1 MIRAIL
7 IRGTLLAVIMT
18 TAGLWPHLNPP
29 TVAAC
34 SCVPLTP
41 AQAFE
46 RADTVFVGE
55 VTSFKTKSGLF
66 GHSSIDPT
74 TANFKVMEVWKGPRQ
89 GTLTIGTVRSEV
101 SCGYEFQE
109 GLRYLVYARDGQTGL
124 CDRTALT
131 IQATEDL
138 AALGDGWKPEPSNE
152 TVRAPTA
159 GPVPGTDSTSSGDS
173 CGAMS
178 HAGSGQFNAALLGV
192 LAGAIA
198 LGIGRRRRL

>member
-1 MIRAIL
+1 
-7 IRGTLLAVIMT
+7 MT
-18 TAGLWPHLNPP
+18 TFPLRTTILVLLVTAGAAWMHFNVPSA
-29 TVAAC
+29 TAC

-66 GHSSIDPT
+66 GRSSIDPT
-74 TANFKVMEVWKGPRQ
+74 TVNFKVMEVWKGPRR

-109 GLRYLVYARDGQTGL
+109 GLRYLVYARDGRTRL

-159 GPVPGTDSTSSGDS
+159 EPVHGTDSTSGGDS
-173 CGAMS
+173 CNATS
-178 HAGSGQFNAALLGV
+178 RAGSGQFNAAFLGV